1 MIGSNILD
9 ILEGSSNVPNVNY
22 LLYKY
27 AFLTTKVYVN
37 LFAVVKIC
45 IKINYLKDTT
55 NFNK

>member
-45 IKINYLKDTT
+45 IK
-55 NFNK
+55 NKLFKGYNKF